1 MNTADRNRALVA
13 MARPAA
19 VELISKPGADEI
31 VYVVTGVATGSDPY
45 VCTVRHITI
54 RRDRNER
61 RFTLF
66 VAGERHS
73 SSKVMRRL
81 RRTASEL
88 ECVYMVEL
96 ADMKAAADLL
106 ASPPAA
112 CGCIGDLSTP
122 DAIPCLTHVVAYS
135 DRLLNTPE
143 ARRADSAACA
153 ERELD
158 MAGPAKCA
166 VCGLAE
172 LGTGLTFKRTLA
184 GHVCTYCEAAYH
196 DAVTVTRCSRC
207 NRPAHA
213 SETNDADVCVD
224 CLRRAAWGAE
234 HLTGWER

>member
-96 ADMKAAADLL
+96 ADMQAAADLL

-112 CGCIGDLSTP
+112 CGCTNLV
-122 DAIPCLTHVVAYS
+122 PCLTHVVAVS
-135 DRLLNTPE
+135 EAMLNTPE

-153 ERELD
+153 ETELD
-158 MAGPAKCA
+158 MAGP
-166 VCGLAE
+166 E
-172 LGTGLTFKRTLA
+172 
-184 GHVCTYCEAAYH
+184 
-196 DAVTVTRCSRC
+196 
-207 NRPAHA
+207 
-213 SETNDADVCVD
+213 
-224 CLRRAAWGAE
+224 
-234 HLTGWER
+234 

>member
-1 MNTADRNRALVA
+1 MNAADRNRALAA

-88 ECVYMVEL
+88 ECVHIVVSE
-96 ADMKAAADLL
+96 DMRIAREDHLTAK
-106 ASPPAA
+106 P
-112 CGCIGDLSTP
+112 CGCTNLV
-122 DAIPCLTHVVAYS
+122 PCLTHVVAVS
-135 DRLLNTPE
+135 EAMLNTPE

-153 ERELD
+153 ETELD
-158 MAGPAKCA
+158 MAGP
-166 VCGLAE
+166 E
-172 LGTGLTFKRTLA
+172 
-184 GHVCTYCEAAYH
+184 
-196 DAVTVTRCSRC
+196 
-207 NRPAHA
+207 
-213 SETNDADVCVD
+213 
-224 CLRRAAWGAE
+224 
-234 HLTGWER
+234 